1 MRVSGS
7 RGQGLSGPASGRE
20 RIGFRQLSFTVIDE
34 TRQLLLMAID
44 ETQSLLEDFD
54 AKQLT
59 TNNSINCPTGYKEQ
73 IIKVSSAK

>member
-1 MRVSGS
+1 MRVSVS

-44 ETQSLLEDFD
+44 ETQSLLED
-54 AKQLT
+54 L
-59 TNNSINCPTGYKEQ
+59 C
-73 IIKVSSAK
+73 